1 MSAEPGGGETSVV
14 PKEPTQEPMEEDVPQ
29 PAVEEP
35 AEGNNGASA
44 ASDVPIAQ
52 EEINNV
58 TFQNRLQQLREKEL
72 DNGLLSVDEY
82 IELFLAEV
90 VQNDNYARQTL
101 SRGKQQYPKE
111 SMFISV
117 QGFLSFNYA
126 DDFTSSLKK
135 IKAVRKRLPKFE
147 RYITEIQ
154 NRIFAYGIASIANCY
169 TTIKISTLANV
180 LDMGNNE
187 NEMANLINGFKW
199 TVANNIIQVSNTPE
213 IQAFVNDQISP
224 EFGRFN
230 GFEKFK
236 TYENLGRRKEHPI
249 DNLKKLMIV
258 SDTLSKIN
266 LPPITGEQENTTE
279 DKPTYSLA

>member
-14 PKEPTQEPMEEDVPQ
+14 PKEPTQEPMEED
-29 PAVEEP
+29 P

-44 ASDVPIAQ
+44 AADVPIAQ
-52 EEINNV
+52 EEVNNV

-101 SRGKQQYPKE
+101 ARGKQQYPKE

-187 NEMANLINGFKW
+187 NEMANLINDFKW
-199 TVANNIIQVSNTPE
+199 TVANNIVQVSNTPE